1 MLRDILRGNYF
12 FIIKNKNQHISL
24 YLLIKNQNQYEKNL
38 SKDINN
44 VSGQDPARL
53 YILDNTNFINNN
65 PISNENKSQ
74 DNSNNMNDINHNNNI
89 INRNSNTTKNM
100 NKNELIANSID
111 DKYKNLENPFTTP
124 EIPKKVE
131 TEEKRA
137 RIMDRI
143 NKGRKKG
150 KSQSFEKEKYKK
162 SEEIQKLADKLGEHL
177 FKDKEAE

>member
-1 MLRDILRGNYF
+1 
-12 FIIKNKNQHISL
+12 
-24 YLLIKNQNQYEKNL
+24 
-38 SKDINN
+38 
-44 VSGQDPARL
+44 
-53 YILDNTNFINNN
+53 
-65 PISNENKSQ
+65 
-74 DNSNNMNDINHNNNI
+74 MNDINHNNNI